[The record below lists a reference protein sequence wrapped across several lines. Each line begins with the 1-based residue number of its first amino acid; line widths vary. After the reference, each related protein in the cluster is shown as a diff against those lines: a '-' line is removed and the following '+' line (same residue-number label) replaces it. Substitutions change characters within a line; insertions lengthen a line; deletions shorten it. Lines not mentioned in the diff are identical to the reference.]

1 MPLVYVHLAS
11 GDLDEKL
18 TKVHAGKTLEPPKLE
33 FTAIK
38 CPRCRSDNTPGTGC
52 CGRCGS
58 PRARKDL
65 VRAAVRIDAL
75 KQQAGETVEI
85 RELIRQ
91 IGPSELK
98 KLKEPLTTA
107 ANRTYLIDLF
117 EILQ

>member
-1 MPLVYVHLAS
+1 VW
-11 GDLDEKL
+11 
-18 TKVHAGKTLEPPKLE
+18 
-33 FTAIK
+33 F
-38 CPRCRSDNTPGTGC
+38 TPGPQAPGEGC
-52 CGRCGS
+52 GQ
-58 PRARKDL
+58 
-65 VRAAVRIDAL
+65 VDAL

-117 EILQ
+117 EILR